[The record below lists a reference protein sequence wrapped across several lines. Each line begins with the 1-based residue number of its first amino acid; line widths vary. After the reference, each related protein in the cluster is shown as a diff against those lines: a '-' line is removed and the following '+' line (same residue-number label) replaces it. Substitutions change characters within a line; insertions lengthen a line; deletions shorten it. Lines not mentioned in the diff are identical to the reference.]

1 MRRLTRVTLLGA
13 ALALAA
19 AAGYARLQAHARAA
33 PRQATLVASSSSSLA
48 SSAEPEPAPGVV
60 LDPLSPGHPATLDP
74 AARVVV
80 GDWSRAR
87 PGFQYSRSAAERGGI
102 EPCGIQA
109 SDTSAVE
116 AWVPLSQGHFV
127 APRDFGLDES
137 GHFNLVLH
145 FNGDEPVRR
154 EWIKSQAPFVL
165 YTLTAP
171 ASQYAPLMSGSHWSA
186 AIVAEIERA
195 LSKASGRTAR
205 VGRVALSAWSAGFV
219 AVEAALAQPANDIDA
234 VILIDGLHAP
244 RDNNAAF
251 RAQMQPFVDYA
262 ARAAEHHGLFVVSH
276 SAIDP
281 PGFAS
286 TTECAH
292 YLIASLGGRPTPV
305 RRADALGLEL
315 VEYFS
320 RGNFHVLGYAGNNT
334 ADHCAQLAVLNDA
347 YAALGRRWG
356 APVPNHR

>member
-1 MRRLTRVTLLGA
+1 MQRLMRVALLGV

-19 AAGYARLQAHARAA
+19 GAGYARLQAHARAT
-33 PRQATLVASSSSSLA
+33 PRQATLLPSSSSLA
-48 SSAEPEPAPGVV
+48 SSAEPAAAPGVV
-60 LDPLSPGHPATLDP
+60 LDPLGPGRPATLDT

-80 GDWSRAR
+80 GDWIRAR
-87 PGFQYSRSAAERGGI
+87 PGFQYSHSAAERGGV
-102 EPCGIQA
+102 EPCAIQA
-109 SDTSAVE
+109 VAASATE
-116 AWVPLSQGHFV
+116 AWAPLSQGHFV

-154 EWIKSQAPFVL
+154 ESQAHFVL
-165 YTLTAP
+165 YTLTVP
-171 ASQYAPLMSGSHWSA
+171 GNQYAPLLSGSHWSE

-205 VGRVALSAWSAGFV
+205 ARHLALSAWSAGFV

-244 RDNNAAF
+244 RGNDAAF

-281 PGFAS
+281 PDFAS

-292 YLIASLGGRPTPV
+292 YLIASLGGKPTPV
-305 RRADALGLEL
+305 RRADAMGLEL
-315 VEYFS
+315 VESFS
-320 RGNFHVLGYAGNNT
+320 RGDFHVRGYAGNGT
-334 ADHCAQLAVLNDA
+334 ADHCAQLAVLRDA

-356 APVPNHR
+356 SPVPSHR